1 MLGVALL
8 PTTIVAQPGTLK
20 DQLVGTWA
28 LVSFGRTLNFVN
40 LVPIGH
46 KVACR
51 PFSSSASAALTT
63 CFIERMYQI
72 P

>member
-28 LVSFGRTLNFVN
+28 LVSFGRTLNAQSAGIYSTREPERN
-40 LVPIGH
+40 SVPDL
-46 KVACR
+46 
-51 PFSSSASAALTT
+51 LT
-63 CFIERMYQI
+63 
-72 P
+72 